1 MSTFKDIEVK
11 ASIFDGLTPE
21 GVAIINKDTLHSDI
35 LIERAK
41 QNTSNVITY
50 STHDSSATICPKS
63 IQYSKGYTVIT
74 IDLTDKNMLIE
85 LIQ

>member
-1 MSTFKDIEVK
+1 MK

-50 STHDSSATICPKS
+50 STHDLAQQFVLNLFNIVKA
-63 IQYSKGYTVIT
+63 IQ
-74 IDLTDKNMLIE
+74 L
-85 LIQ
+85 